1 MKRQQLLNKFYQL
14 PKAAAFA
21 VLGAVG
27 ALGGWLL
34 GEITLIPTYAQK
46 DEPNAPRVLVFSNE
60 MQSRLDRE
68 GAQQGEIELALSWE
82 NKNDID
88 LHCKDPMGG
97 HIYFGKKRSRSK
109 GWLDVDMNVMHGS
122 AVNDPVEHIRWLH
135 GDAPEGKYEVYVHH
149 YKQHITNT
157 EETYFALEMK
167 TGDQLGQLKGSVM
180 FGDAPKLVHTFTFT
194 RDPAEIARANQ
205 IRSEGRSKKFFITM
219 MVGFWTG
226 VLAIGISFGLVIG
239 QNLLL
244 KRKWL
249 SKREGLITLFGALA
263 AGFISGSLSQIM
275 FSVVAEI
282 DFLIWIGQVAG
293 WMLLG
298 GLLAMG
304 ISIFIPN
311 LKLGFSAVGG
321 IFGGLLGASIFLIA
335 TVTPL
340 GDIFGRLVG
349 SATLGAGIGVMIA
362 LVEQISRSAY
372 IKVYWGPKQQSQV
385 TLGPQPVLIGSSAQA
400 HITIPSKS
408 IADIAGAIVLL
419 DKKIELEDRVS
430 ESTRLLNI
438 GDRLEYAH
446 VTIEI
451 CNRESIPGEPSV
463 IQKPSVAGEQT
474 DKEASGLKPKVLTRK
489 QKLTLL
495 GEGGRST
502 DLRMRTRMNKHN
514 LTQFGPDSQFA
525 DSEFQYE
532 LTPEGEGWCVVPN
545 AHAKNET
552 LLNGHSLNDK
562 ATLSNGDQI
571 SIGRE
576 AKGVSKLELKVHF

>member
-1 MKRQQLLNKFYQL
+1 MKGQQLLNKFYQL

-27 ALGGWLL
+27 ALAGWLL
-34 GEITLIPTYAQK
+34 GEIVLIPTHAQK
-46 DEPNAPRVLVFSNE
+46 DEANAPRVLVFSNE

-88 LHCKDPMGG
+88 LHCKDPRGEL
-97 HIYFGKKRSRSK
+97 IFFANKRSRSK
-109 GWLDVDMNVMHGS
+109 GWLDVDMNVGLS
-122 AVNDPVEHIRWLH
+122 YAVNNPVEHIRWLY
-135 GDAPEGKYEVYVHH
+135 GNAPEGKYEVYVHH
-149 YKQHITNT
+149 YHQHLTSK
-157 EETYFALEMK
+157 EGTYFALEMK
-167 TGDQLGQLKGSVM
+167 IGDQLQRLKGSVM
-180 FGDAPKLVHTFTFT
+180 YDDSPKLIHTFTYT
-194 RDPAEIARANQ
+194 RDAAAIALANQ
-205 IRSEGRSKKFFITM
+205 IRSERRSRQMFMTL

-226 VLAIGISFGLVIG
+226 VLALGISFGLVIG

-244 KRKWL
+244 RRQLL
-249 SKREGLITLFGALA
+249 SKREGLIALFGALTV
-263 AGFISGSLSQIM
+263 GFISGSLSQIM

-282 DFLIWIGQVAG
+282 DFLVWIGQVAG
-293 WMLLG
+293 WMMLG

-321 IFGGLLGASIFLIA
+321 ILGGLLGSIIFLIA
-335 TVTPL
+335 AMTPL
-340 GDIFGRLVG
+340 GDILGRLVG
-349 SATLGAGIGVMIA
+349 GTTLGAGIGVMIA

-408 IADIAGAIVLL
+408 VIGIAGAVVFK
-419 DKKIELEDRVS
+419 DGKIQLEDR
-430 ESTRLLNI
+430 ELKSTRSLNI
-438 GDRLEYAH
+438 GDKLEYAH

-451 CNRESIPGEPSV
+451 CGGGSKPGDPPIIHKS
-463 IQKPSVAGEQT
+463 ATGEQT
-474 DKEASGLKPKVLTRK
+474 FKEVGEPMPKTLTRK
-489 QKLTLL
+489 SKLTLL

-502 DLRMRTRMNKHN
+502 GLTMRTRMNKHN
-514 LTQFGPDSQFA
+514 LKQFGPDSQFA

-532 LTPEGEGWCVVPN
+532 LMPEEGGWCVVPN

-552 LLNGHSLNDK
+552 LLNGHCLNDK
-562 ATLSNGDQI
+562 ATLSSDDKI

-576 AKGVSKLELKVHF
+576 ATGVSKLELQVQV